1 MFFTSDRDIDQYSY
15 VPNKRVRKENVVK
28 EELPLTHSLNLRQH
42 TSKSSSKD
50 TMHMETTPENE
61 AAGVKQLESESIGF
75 GFRVAKGEDKKLATS
90 VLKKLMY
97 TQCDEKGRCF
107 LPKVHPALF

>member
-1 MFFTSDRDIDQYSY
+1 VFFTSDRDIDQYSY

-61 AAGVKQLESESIGF
+61 AAGVKQLESES
-75 GFRVAKGEDKKLATS
+75 RVAKGKGKKLAPN